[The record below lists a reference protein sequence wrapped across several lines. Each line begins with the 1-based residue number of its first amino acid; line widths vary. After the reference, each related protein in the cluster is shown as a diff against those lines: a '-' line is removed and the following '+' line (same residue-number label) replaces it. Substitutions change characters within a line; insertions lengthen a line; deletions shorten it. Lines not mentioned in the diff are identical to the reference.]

1 MYEYIKIQYKLY
13 LLDNNSI
20 DLNKIQQLADL
31 YLTSEEKEE
40 IFGN

>member
-1 MYEYIKIQYKLY
+1 MYEYIKIQYKFD

-31 YLTSEEKEE
+31 YLTSEQKEE